1 MKKKFIKIIIAVAVA
16 AAVITG
22 GYYGYKKVVASK
34 QVTTQ
39 KTYITQTAKMM
50 KIDVKIQGTGAVFA
64 DESKDVMA
72 NNVGEIRNLNV
83 QLGDTVKKGQVL
95 FTAYSDD
102 VVNSLSKAQTNLQK
116 QQLTLDN
123 SKSDNETAM
132 DNFAVTDAQNTVN
145 QAQKAVSNM
154 QVVSPIDGVVV
165 AKNFSSGDSAAQGK
179 AVLTVV
185 NMNSLR
191 VKVQVDELDIAK
203 VKVGQKAEIQ
213 VGAIKDKTF
222 AGEVLSIAQTG
233 TTSNNVTTYDVVVSI
248 ADPTDIKLGM
258 NANVSIIANSKDS
271 ALVIPQEAVIDRN
284 GQKYVMIPTSSTT
297 TGSATSGSANT
308 GSTNNSNSQNY
319 QGNQQ
324 SSNNSTSTGTS
335 TNSSGR
341 TRNRTGA
348 QGAYSGSGFA
358 GAGYSG
364 NGKLVQITIG
374 LENENYVEVLT
385 GLKTG
390 DKVMIALPQVSS
402 STSSQKSSL
411 GGNSGFGG
419 MGGFGGS
426 SNYGG
431 SRTSQGSGN
440 KN

>member
-1 MKKKFIKIIIAVAVA
+1 MKKKFLKIIIAVAVA
-16 AAVITG
+16 AAIITG
-22 GYYGYKKVVASK
+22 GYYGYKKLVPSK
-34 QVTTQ
+34 QVTSQ
-39 KTYITQTAKMM
+39 QTYITQTAKMM

-64 DESKDVMA
+64 DDSKDVSP
-72 NNVGEIRNLNV
+72 NNAGEIRNLNV
-83 QLGDTVKKGQVL
+83 NVGDTVKKGQAL
-95 FTAYSDD
+95 FTTYSDD

-116 QQLTLDN
+116 QQLTLAN
-123 SKSDNETAM
+123 AKSDNEIAM
-132 DNFAVTDAQNTVN
+132 DNFAVTDAQNSVY
-145 QAQKAVSNM
+145 QAQKAVNNM
-154 QVVSPIDGVVV
+154 QVTSPIDGVVV
-165 AKNFSSGDSAAQGK
+165 AKNFSSGDNGDQGK

-191 VKVQVDELDIAK
+191 VKVAVDELDIAK
-203 VKVGQKAEIQ
+203 VKVGQTAEIQ

-222 AGEVLSIAQTG
+222 QGQVISVAQTG
-233 TTSNNVTTYDVVVSI
+233 TSSNNVTTYDVVVSI
-248 ADPTDIKLGM
+248 TNPADIKLGM
-258 NANVSIIANSKDS
+258 NANVSIVADSKDS

-284 GQKYVMIPTSSTT
+284 GQKYVMIPTSSTA
-297 TGSATSGSANT
+297 TGSTTSSG
-308 GSTNNSNSQNY
+308 TNNSNWSSQNS

-324 SSNNSTSTGTS
+324 NSSNSTSSGTS
-335 TNSSGR
+335 TNQSGR

-348 QGAYSGSGFA
+348 QGSYSGSGFA
-358 GAGYSG
+358 GVGYSG
-364 NGKLVQITIG
+364 GGKLVQITIG

-419 MGGFGGS
+419 MGSFGGS